1 MNNKKLYFDLCER
14 LGQVREDA
22 IKHIS
27 AYLAQ
32 TDEEHPAKCDISLH
46 DALPYGMDIEHVT
59 AMYLEEGNIYFTYG
73 NDEVGNDIEC
83 LSTEEVLAILYEIL

>member
-46 DALPYGMDIEHVT
+46 DANPYGMDFDHIT
-59 AMYLEEGNIYFTYG
+59 SMYLEDENIYFKWG
-73 NDEVGNDIEC
+73 NNEDGNDIDC
-83 LSTEEVLAILYEIL
+83 LSTEEILAILYEIL